1 MEIQSKELRIGNF
14 VSHFGFTH
22 QVEGI
27 HSKGKLGEKHR
38 HVVLETGVETFLMNL
53 KPIEITEEWLL
64 NFGFTKMIDSYH
76 YSDYCIMDIHNGET
90 WLLKEFDYVNAEFVA
105 IGTGIKFIHQLQN
118 LYFSLTSVELKIT
131 HV

>member
-1 MEIQSKELRIGNF
+1 MEIQSNELRIGNY

-53 KPIEITEEWLL
+53 KPIQLTEEWLL
-64 NFGFTKMIDSYH
+64 KFGFEKKVDEYVFQDFAIE
-76 YSDYCIMDIHNGET
+76 DIHEGKT
-90 WLLKEFDYVNAEFVA
+90 WCMKEFDYADVCYNA
-105 IGTGIKFIHQLQN
+105 IGKGINYVHELQN
-118 LYFSLTSVELKIT
+118 VYFALVGEELKIAN
-131 HV
+131 V